1 MSYNWKIG
9 GEKIIIIHCEFK
21 NSWNEP
27 VLFLKGFSHKSNK
40 SYFHLT
46 KNPTILVYAAIF
58 FCEIE
63 VGMNRFSFFKAL
75 SYLKVIGQATLDFKS
90 KGIKPA
96 LALMFKSSLVISFLK
111 SDFNLCT
118 AIN

>member
-21 NSWNEP
+21 KSWNEP

-46 KNPTILVYAAIF
+46 KNPYYFSVCCYF

-63 VGMNRFSFFKAL
+63 VGMNRFSFFRAL

>member
-1 MSYNWKIG
+1 M
-9 GEKIIIIHCEFK
+9 IIRGNFRSIVE
-21 NSWNEP
+21 
-27 VLFLKGFSHKSNK
+27 LK
-40 SYFHLT
+40 T
-46 KNPTILVYAAIF
+46 
-58 FCEIE
+58 
-63 VGMNRFSFFKAL
+63 VGMNRFYFFKAM